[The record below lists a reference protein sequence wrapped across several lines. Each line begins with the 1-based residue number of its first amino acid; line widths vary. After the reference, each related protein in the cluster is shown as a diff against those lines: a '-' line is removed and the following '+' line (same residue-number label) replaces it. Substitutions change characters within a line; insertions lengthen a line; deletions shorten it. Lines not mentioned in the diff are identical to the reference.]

1 MSSIEGY
8 VDRESR
14 PMGFTLGAD
23 VRSWPD
29 KPLTIT
35 AADLIQVIL
44 YDGRIIVVRQS
55 SLTSFTFS
63 S

>member
-14 PMGFTLGAD
+14 PIAFIPGAG
-23 VRSWPD
+23 VSQLAE
-29 KPLTIT
+29 KTLTIA

-55 SLTSFTFS
+55 PFTSLTVS